1 MHEAKFS
8 HYEDVPRELS
18 DKIIAAARAERE
30 AGAHA

>member
-1 MHEAKFS
+1 MHAARFS
-8 HYEDVPRELS
+8 HYEDVPRELA